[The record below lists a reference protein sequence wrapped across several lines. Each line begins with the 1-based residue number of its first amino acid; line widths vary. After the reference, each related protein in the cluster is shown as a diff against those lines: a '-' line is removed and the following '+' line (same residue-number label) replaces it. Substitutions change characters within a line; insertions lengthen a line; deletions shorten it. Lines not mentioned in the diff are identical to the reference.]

1 MMHNSVFVLLL
12 LFLCALIGLGMVM
25 AFMVKA
31 HRKRTQ
37 LLGLQW
43 LQALRFLLMRVQKH
57 RGLSTSYLSGNWDVE
72 TELVDI
78 KQQISQD
85 IKTITQLGDWIGTH
99 EDWQG
104 ITRHWAKL
112 GGSSESL
119 GFPKNFSQHCKLIA
133 NILEL
138 LDTVAE
144 QHQISDLGI
153 YRQNFSLWHEFL
165 WIGELIG
172 QCRAL
177 GVRILGL
184 RSQNQQLEKHKRQV
198 EKALRDIALLLDHP
212 FPKQRVS
219 AQEIASI
226 HSFIEFVDHN
236 LIQNSGIISAHEY
249 FQQATQTIAVIYECF
264 DREMQSLHR
273 KIATGVNRR

>member
-1 MMHNSVFVLLL
+1 MMPNSVFAYLVFFLIALLSL
-12 LFLCALIGLGMVM
+12 SLIVAYL
-25 AFMVKA
+25 VKEQ
-31 HRKRTQ
+31 RKRMQ

-57 RGLSTSYLSGNWDVE
+57 RGLSTYYLSGNWDVE
-72 TELVDI
+72 SELI
-78 KQQISQD
+78 ELKEQISQD
-85 IKTITQLGDWIGTH
+85 IKAIAQLGEWITAH

-104 ITRHWAKL
+104 ITRHWARL
-112 GGSSESL
+112 GGTSESL
-119 GFPKNFSQHCKLIA
+119 GFPKSFSQHCKLIA

-144 QHQISDLGI
+144 QHQINNLTI
-153 YRQNFSLWHEFL
+153 NRQSYALWHEFL

-198 EKALRDIALLLDHP
+198 EKALREIALLLDHP

-219 AQEIASI
+219 TQEIASI

-236 LIQNSGIISAHEY
+236 LIQNSGIISTNEY
-249 FQQATQTIAVIYECF
+249 FHQATQTIAVIYECF
-264 DREMQSLHR
+264 DREMQNLHR
-273 KIATGVNRR
+273 KIAVGL